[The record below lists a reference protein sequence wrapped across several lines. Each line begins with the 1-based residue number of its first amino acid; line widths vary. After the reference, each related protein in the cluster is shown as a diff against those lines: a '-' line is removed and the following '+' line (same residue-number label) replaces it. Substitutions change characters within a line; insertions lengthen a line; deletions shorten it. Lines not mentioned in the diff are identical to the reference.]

1 MRYQYAISTLPHQA
15 LFLRTLGRVTSN
27 QLRLESVSGQDS
39 DPRVPS
45 GAAQGLLRCSRAPS
59 APLLPEN
66 LSIEARL
73 PPLRPRP
80 RGRRSGGTAR
90 RPARQDRT
98 SGTRA
103 AGAAPVKGTGLTPP
117 TGSPSPRRGPPR
129 LPALDRAS
137 PASPAPTSATGAA
150 PHDHPRPPTAA
161 SPDDLAAI
169 LTSERRAAF
178 WVTRPSPE
186 GGRARQCRL
195 SPSACAL
202 AGRGQESPRPGA
214 GSARPFL
221 LPPPSSP
228 AALSR
233 WGGEHL
239 SPRTETAPSAS
250 AVTAC
255 PR

>member
-178 WVTRPSPE
+178 WVTRPSL
-186 GGRARQCRL
+186 GGGGPANAA
-195 SPSACAL
+195 SAL
-202 AGRGQESPRPGA
+202 AHAPWRGGGKSRRGPVPVAPDRSFFPPP
-214 GSARPFL
+214 ARPRL
-221 LPPPSSP
+221 YPGGGASICPQGRRLPRRPPP
-228 AALSR
+228 
-233 WGGEHL
+233 
-239 SPRTETAPSAS
+239 
-250 AVTAC
+250 
-255 PR
+255 